1 MSDLNN
7 SNIIKNFSYD
17 QNEILYN
24 IMMLHNNGEAFE
36 CDMTASELKFYE
48 RSKEYFIPVPK
59 ILMDV
64 FPQRDDI
71 IKITPM
77 EPLPL
82 EDASISSIVIDLP
95 FVISP
100 HNAPS
105 VQEGKEGSNL
115 IFNRFS
121 SFYPVGELY
130 HNYMWWIKEAYR
142 VLKPN
147 GICVFKCQGTVSGG
161 INHFVEEYSF
171 MCAAKAGFYVK
182 DKFIL
187 GAKARLIASSRI
199 KKQEHARK
207 YTSTFW
213 VFKKD
218 PKFLSKV
225 DYFAMM
231 DGDVYMPKKRKDKEE
246 E

>member
-82 EDASISSIVIDLP
+82 EDASIVQEPLELFKNIPSGKYAAMLLLS
-95 FVISP
+95 FIS
-100 HNAPS
+100 NAP
-105 VQEGKEGSNL
+105 L
-115 IFNRFS
+115 
-121 SFYPVGELY
+121 ELY
-130 HNYMWWIKEAYR
+130 EPIPVK
-142 VLKPN
+142 
-147 GICVFKCQGTVSGG
+147 VSP
-161 INHFVEEYSF
+161 
-171 MCAAKAGFYVK
+171 CA
-182 DKFIL
+182 
-187 GAKARLIASSRI
+187 S
-199 KKQEHARK
+199 
-207 YTSTFW
+207 
-213 VFKKD
+213 
-218 PKFLSKV
+218 
-225 DYFAMM
+225 
-231 DGDVYMPKKRKDKEE
+231 
-246 E
+246 